1 MVMVSHA
8 REFIF
13 LKTRKTAGTSV
24 EMVLEPLCR
33 PPGAEVS
40 ERTPTLISAQGI
52 VGRRL
57 TPRPRLFRLRRLL
70 GQTDWYNH
78 MPAIEVR
85 AALGAARWDR
95 YRKIA
100 TIRNPFDLAVS
111 RYHWELARHGLPE
124 TGDFAETKARF
135 REMLLSGQFDGD
147 RAIVH
152 LGSRYVIDE
161 MIRFETIQ
169 ADLDRLM
176 AELDPGAPPVVLP
189 HTKKTSNRRRHAVA
203 EYFDAEGIAA
213 IRKSAAWVFEH
224 FGYPERPGA

>member
-124 TGDFAETKARF
+124 TGDFAETRARF
-135 REMLLSGQFDGD
+135 RAMLLSGQFDGD
-147 RAIVH
+147 HPIVH
-152 LGSRYVIDE
+152 LGGRYVIDE

-169 ADLDRLM
+169 ADLDALM
-176 AELDPGAPPVVLP
+176 ARLAPGAPPVALP
-189 HTKKTSNRRRHAVA
+189 HTKKTSNRRQHAVA

-213 IRKSAAWVFEH
+213 IRKSAAWVFER